1 MFYEKKRE
9 DHAEG
14 NEDSGEQQINFAW
27 IVFVGMQIGYR
38 EREIKHM
45 TFGKWSDLFAEFR
58 KMHNATMKRAVFEE
72 RKTVSLMDL

>member
-1 MFYEKKRE
+1 
-9 DHAEG
+9 
-14 NEDSGEQQINFAW
+14 
-27 IVFVGMQIGYR
+27 
-38 EREIKHM
+38 M